1 MGDPRPY
8 KESMDGASD
17 ASESERETSSNG
29 EVKVRLNIAAGATEP
44 LKVYLRLR
52 PRALGRAFASPCF
65 EAIDATTLVSTVTVQ
80 DNQQQ
85 RKFTFTKVFP
95 ELSQQEDIFEE
106 VVGGPLASFMA
117 GHHVLLFAYGPT
129 GSGKTYTMQGTPEQP
144 GLIPRTLDRLFR
156 LVGPQLTSRAPFAPL
171 YFGEVQPLE
180 HRNERYILQKRD
192 NLLLQQRAK
201 GAAEYSTFLFTSSST
216 TSSCDASAFKPGST
230 DVSVWVSCYEIYN
243 ENVYDLLVPLGHGQR
258 RTLKL
263 GEDHDH
269 RAYVKNLTEVPVQTA
284 EDAYALLCVARLN
297 LSIAETRL
305 NQSSSRSHCMFNIRL
320 VRCDDASDEPAVSC
334 LTLCDLAGSENPGKT
349 GNVGSRLREAGRI
362 NNSLLVLGRCLEAL
376 RLGKGAEQRA
386 PFRDSKLT
394 QVMQAFFVG
403 GGIVSL
409 IVNVSPSPAVL
420 EESLGALKFSAV
432 ATEVVPVAAEPRHT
446 KCRAAV
452 QRLSK
457 VRQRSDRWS
466 ADCDASERSFDE
478 DNVAELF
485 ETVETLQRELDRAQ
499 QTIAHLRQRV
509 QAQEQSIDRLEDSR
523 RRMVKV
529 YEEVV
534 RVKVDCAKVYMRI
547 ELDRKYKAQRKELVK
562 ARKEIARLRG
572 ETGPPRLS
580 DVIVLGDSEDD
591 SDESDGESVD
601 ESTSSLNTT
610 SHDYPRQNAPSCSE
624 TAAPAEVRR
633 SLRSTLQAEVDHLR
647 VQLDALSAEKTLLL
661 GAVSA
666 ERDAALD
673 SAAQLD
679 SLMQELA
686 DARAERNQAE
696 RDADRALEQLRELR
710 EEHREAVVSVE
721 LLRNQLAA
729 VSQAQETKAKELAS
743 LTSQY
748 QQQLDVNANL
758 KNRLADMADIVQNTD
773 ALRHQVEV
781 LQLQL
786 HEATERQEL
795 AESGRLEAES
805 KLSSSKL
812 EHRRELDLLGQQHEA
827 AQRTTLSQFQSKVD
841 DLKAKCA
848 KFQQKWAEAEA
859 SREKACSDAAQN
871 KEALLQQLEEVQA
884 TLTLKESELEC
895 CKELLKNSEAAQLVL
910 LERTGSQRPKLEDV
924 TEEVDENDEG
934 NTWRK
939 TPASKRQRPRRQTQQ
954 VGDAIAFCDD
964 DDFAAPRRVTR
975 SRAKKS
981 SISVAEQ
988 NRSVLAEANSSS
1000 SPLQRVLGYMT
1011 DVFSRASAV
1020 GAADAKLR
1028 SRLVEPDPD
1037 FVDLTLS
1044 HEDNSSTTTPCRKS
1058 SRRAR
1063 K

>member
-17 ASESERETSSNG
+17 GSESERESSG
-29 EVKVRLNIAAGATEP
+29 SGPEVKVRLDIAAAAAEP

-65 EAIDATTLVSTVTVQ
+65 EAVDATTLVSTVTVQ

-85 RKFTFTKVFP
+85 RKFSFTKVFP

-156 LVGPQLTSRAPFAPL
+156 LVGPQLTSRVSFAPL

-180 HRNERYILQKRD
+180 YRDERYILQKRD
-192 NLLLQQRAK
+192 DLLLQQRAK
-201 GAAEYSTFLFTSSST
+201 DAAEYSTFLFTSSST
-216 TSSCDASAFKPGST
+216 TSSCDASAFKLGSA

-243 ENVYDLLVPLGHGQR
+243 ENIYDLLVSLGRGQR

-284 EDAYALLCVARLN
+284 EDAYALLCVARRN

-320 VRCDDASDEPAVSC
+320 VRCNDASDEPAVSC

-376 RLGKGAEQRA
+376 RLGKEAEQRA

-394 QVMQAFFVG
+394 Q
-403 GGIVSL
+403 SL
-409 IVNVSPSPAVL
+409 SSVNVSPALAVL
-420 EESLGALKFSAV
+420 EESLGALKFSAL
-432 ATEVVPVAAEPRHT
+432 ATEVGPRVAAEPRHHQVPG
-446 KCRAAV
+446 AA
-452 QRLSK
+452 LAKTAPS
-457 VRQRSDRWS
+457 
-466 ADCDASERSFDE
+466 
-478 DNVAELF
+478 NG
-485 ETVETLQRELDRAQ
+485 ELDRAQ

-529 YEEVV
+529 YEEVI

-580 DVIVLGDSEDD
+580 DIIVLGDSEDD
-591 SDESDGESVD
+591 SDESDGESAD

-610 SHDYPRQNAPSCSE
+610 GQDYRRQNTPSCSE
-624 TAAPAEVRR
+624 AAAPAEVRR
-633 SLRSTLQAEVDHLR
+633 SLRSTLQAEVDDLR
-647 VQLDALSAEKTLLL
+647 AQLEALSAEKTLLL
-661 GAVSA
+661 GAVAA

-673 SAAQLD
+673 SASQLD
-679 SLMQELA
+679 SLIQELA
-686 DARAERNQAE
+686 NTRAERNQAE
-696 RDADRALEQLRELR
+696 RDADRALEQFRELR
-710 EEHREAVVSVE
+710 EEHREAVVNVE

-729 VSQAQETKAKELAS
+729 VSQARETKAQELAS

-748 QQQLDVNANL
+748 QQQMDINADL
-758 KNRLADMADIVQNTD
+758 KNRLADMADIVQNRD
-773 ALRHQVEV
+773 ALRHQVEM

-827 AQRTTLSQFQSKVD
+827 TQRTTTSQFQSKVD

-859 SREKACSDAAQN
+859 LREKARSDAAHN
-871 KEALLQQLEEVQA
+871 EEALLQQLEEVQA
-884 TLTLKESELEC
+884 TLTLKERELEC

-910 LERTGSQRPKLEDV
+910 LERTGSQKPKLEDV

-934 NTWRK
+934 NTRRK

-954 VGDAIAFCDD
+954 VSDAVASCDD

-988 NRSVLAEANSSS
+988 NRSVLAEANASS
-1000 SPLQRVLGYMT
+1000 SPLQRMLGYVT

-1020 GAADAKLR
+1020 GAADAKPR
-1028 SRLVEPDPD
+1028 SRLVEFDSD

-1044 HEDNSSTTTPCRKS
+1044 YEDNPSTTTPCRKS